1 LRIFHGYCYCLYCP
15 SSGEIAEADN
25 SKQRLRFQPIAFN
38 LYLLSNPKK
47 EKRKTKGLNFKET
60 THHTMSNLLQ
70 LQLIISD
77 SNFSSLQNH
86 NSGFL
91 FFPSDL
97 ASAAFLRLKPKAKFT
112 TFCYTFSP
120 TLFIKKIKIKSISL

>member
-1 LRIFHGYCYCLYCP
+1 MATTTAFTVLLLAKLLKLIIQNKDSDSNQLRSIF
-15 SSGEIAEADN
+15 
-25 SKQRLRFQPIAFN
+25 
-38 LYLLSNPKK
+38 YLLSNPEK
-47 EKRKTKGLNFKET
+47 EKRKTKGLNFKDT
-60 THHTMSNLLQ
+60 THHTMLNLLQ